1 MDAWQSVSGELQIF
15 QICGPKTSTLNFLSQ
30 CKASPTGHFKM
41 TPGLPHELLYD
52 QAFQGLFV
60 SFAPLAWAA
69 VRMATSRSSWAFRR
83 CAWSRPTRC
92 PWGSSSQNRAFLGLL
107 RVSLQKLKL
116 VVYICHKWVITSK
129 ISCSSQIHKDIQLT
143 IVQQTKVSLTKQKM
157 LPRPRNL
164 AVGSKVWTLCMRCT
178 SPLREW
184 ERKITSLPYSIYPPS
199 TKKQSR
205 NLIIINNSNNNI
217 SISMIIIM
225 IVIISSWWL
234 NDVEAPSWRIMH
246 NANWIIFPKDQG
258 ECEICLKPPKESSRK
273 LSNQRGKLSS
283 WRHLL
288 EPRNVFILQC
298 FMSFDQFLMQEL

>member
-1 MDAWQSVSGELQIF
+1 MSYYIQNIQNAKKTC
-15 QICGPKTSTLNFLSQ
+15 ICLLISNSQGYTS
-30 CKASPTGHFKM
+30 
-41 TPGLPHELLYD
+41 
-52 QAFQGLFV
+52 
-60 SFAPLAWAA
+60 
-69 VRMATSRSSWAFRR
+69 
-83 CAWSRPTRC
+83 
-92 PWGSSSQNRAFLGLL
+92 
-107 RVSLQKLKL
+107 
-116 VVYICHKWVITSK
+116 
-129 ISCSSQIHKDIQLT
+129 
-143 IVQQTKVSLTKQKM
+143 VQQTKSKFDQAKTV

-184 ERKITSLPYSIYPPS
+184 ERKITSLPYCTYPPS

-205 NLIIINNSNNNI
+205 NLIIIIINNNNNNNNNIISI

-225 IVIISSWWL
+225 IVIIISSWWL

-246 NANWIIFPKDQG
+246 NANWIIFPKHQG
-258 ECEICLKPPKESSRK
+258 ESEICLKPLKESSRK